1 MGSRGPL
8 PTSWSSETARG
19 RNTFFATA
27 PAAPPESDVP
37 PPVWLDD
44 DARDFWMITAPPL
57 VQSGRLRASMAAAFA
72 ILSQLAVE
80 CERLSGEVADE
91 GTVVD
96 SPRGTKANP
105 KVRLLRD
112 ARRDFLG
119 YCKAFG
125 LEPSSNSR
133 LPASEPGEAEPDP
146 LDEYI
151 KARRG

>member
-8 PTSWSSETARG
+8 PSSWSTETARG
-19 RNTFFATA
+19 RNTFFATV

-37 PPVWLDD
+37 PPVWLDE
-44 DARDFWMITAPPL
+44 DARDFWLTTAPPL
-57 VQSGRLRASMAAAFA
+57 VQSGRLRTSMAAAFA
-72 ILSQLAVE
+72 VLCQLAVE

-96 SPRGTKANP
+96 SPRGTKVNP

-125 LEPSSNSR
+125 LEPGSNSR
-133 LPASEPGEAEPDP
+133 LPASEPAAKEPDP
-146 LDEYI
+146 FD
-151 KARRG
+151 AFVRSRQG